1 MNKTILKYKNI
12 LKVKLL
18 DFKIALFTWK
28 NMKSLKSLAMFKELY
43 TKELYGI
50 LCVDIIPWLC

>member
-1 MNKTILKYKNI
+1 MNKTILKSKNI
-12 LKVKLL
+12 LKLKLL
-18 DFKIALFTWK
+18 DFKVALFIWK
-28 NMKSLKSLAMFKELY
+28 NMQSLKSLVMFKELY

>member
-28 NMKSLKSLAMFKELY
+28 NMQSLKSLAMF
-43 TKELYGI
+43 KELYGI

>member
-1 MNKTILKYKNI
+1 MNKTILKSKNT
-12 LKVKLL
+12 LKLKLL
-18 DFKIALFTWK
+18 DFKVALFIWK
-28 NMKSLKSLAMFKELY
+28 NVQSLKSLAMFKELY